1 MNLILK
7 IVQGPNAGA
16 EVALIEGVNVKLGK
30 SDDCD
35 IVLNDQT
42 LPDVVCEIEVGSERV
57 MLLLPG
63 GAQERMEPYRVK
75 VFETTAIAIG
85 PADEPWGPLVWPDPE
100 EEKKEEEPQ
109 EPEEVAPPPSKF
121 KKLQIAL
128 LVVLVLVVLLE
139 LLLWLFWP
147 TVNDCMARV
156 RKWWQVKY
164 EDWTTDELEKAARP
178 IHVRN
183 LAEIAE
189 VYKVSATIPSQHSE
203 RKATLEG
210 NVRTR
215 AERLRLTAEAYSVQ
229 PNLTV
234 KLTDDETMRQAVHEV
249 LEMIVPGKLK
259 IVEAADR
266 KLVLSGRVK
275 DVSLLKRVLA
285 ALKQDV
291 PYLTN
296 VDCSKVEVNPD
307 EELPAEETDVNVRP
321 VVKNTGD
328 SSSSSASSSADAS
341 SSSDTSPVAKDAE
354 NADMN
359 GVKPRKLEAK
369 LPVVGVMTT
378 PYPCIVLRNGE
389 RIVEGGEFVGY
400 IVDKIGADVILLR
413 KGKTTFE
420 WRP

>member
-42 LPDVVCEIEVGSERV
+42 LPDVVCDIEVGSERV
-57 MLLLPG
+57 MMLLPG

-100 EEKKEEEPQ
+100 EEKKEEPQ

-121 KKLQIAL
+121 KKLQVAL
-128 LVVLVLVVLLE
+128 LVVLILVVVLE

-147 TVNDCMARV
+147 TVNDCMSRI

-164 EDWTTDELEKAARP
+164 EDWTTDEMEKAAKP
-178 IHVRN
+178 IHVRT
-183 LAEIAE
+183 LTEIAE
-189 VYKVSATIPSQHSE
+189 VYKVSATVPSQHSD

-234 KLTDDETMRQAVHEV
+234 KLTDDET
-249 LEMIVPGKLK
+249 
-259 IVEAADR
+259 
-266 KLVLSGRVK
+266 
-275 DVSLLKRVLA
+275 
-285 ALKQDV
+285 
-291 PYLTN
+291 
-296 VDCSKVEVNPD
+296 
-307 EELPAEETDVNVRP
+307 
-321 VVKNTGD
+321 
-328 SSSSSASSSADAS
+328 
-341 SSSDTSPVAKDAE
+341 
-354 NADMN
+354 
-359 GVKPRKLEAK
+359 
-369 LPVVGVMTT
+369 
-378 PYPCIVLRNGE
+378 
-389 RIVEGGEFVGY
+389 
-400 IVDKIGADVILLR
+400 
-413 KGKTTFE
+413 
-420 WRP
+420 

>member
-30 SDDCD
+30 SDECD
-35 IVLNDQT
+35 VVLNDQT

-57 MLLLPG
+57 MMLLPG

-85 PADEPWGPLVWPDPE
+85 PADEPWGQLVWPDPE
-100 EEKKEEEPQ
+100 EEKKEEVPQ
-109 EPEEVAPPPSKF
+109 EPEEVAPPPPRF

-128 LVVLVLVVLLE
+128 LVVLILVVLLE
-139 LLLWLFWP
+139 FLVWLFWP
-147 TVNDCMARV
+147 TVNDSMSRV
-156 RKWWQVKY
+156 RKWWQIKY
-164 EDWTTDELEKAARP
+164 EDWTTDELEKAAKP
-178 IHVRN
+178 IHVRT
-183 LAEIAE
+183 LTELAE
-189 VYKVSATIPSQHSE
+189 VYKVSATVPSQHSD

-234 KLTDDETMRQAVHEV
+234 KLTDDETMKQAVHEV
-249 LEMIVPGKLK
+249 LEMIVPGKLT

-275 DVSLLKRVLA
+275 DISLLKRVLA

-296 VDCSKVEVNPD
+296 VDCSKVEINPD
-307 EELPAEETDVNVRP
+307 EEQVSEELDVDVRP
-321 VVKNTGD
+321 VVKNTG
-328 SSSSSASSSADAS
+328 ASSSGDAS
-341 SSSDTSPVAKDAE
+341 SSSDATADATDAGKTLPKE
-354 NADMN
+354 ETKE
-359 GVKPRKLEAK
+359 VKFRKLEAK

-378 PYPCIVLRNGE
+378 PYPCIVSRNGE
-389 RIVEGGEFVGY
+389 RIVEGGEFLGY

-413 KGKTTFE
+413 KGRTTFE

>member
-30 SDDCD
+30 SDECD

-42 LPDVVCEIEVGSERV
+42 LPDVVCEIEVGTERV
-57 MLLLPG
+57 MMLLPG

-85 PADEPWGPLVWPDPE
+85 PADEAWGPLVWPDPE
-100 EEKKEEEPQ
+100 EEKEEEPQ
-109 EPEEVAPPPSKF
+109 EPEEVAPPPPRF
-121 KKLQIAL
+121 RKLQIAL
-128 LVVLVLVVLLE
+128 LVVLILVVVLE

-147 TVNDCMARV
+147 TVNGYMERA

-164 EDWTTDELEKAARP
+164 EDWTTDALEKAAKP
-178 IHVRN
+178 IHVRT
-183 LAEIAE
+183 LTEIAE
-189 VYKVSATIPSQHSE
+189 VYKVSATVPSQHSE

-210 NVRTR
+210 NVKTR

-234 KLTDDETMRQAVHEV
+234 KLTDDETMRQAVEEL

-275 DVSLLKRVLA
+275 DISLLKRVLA

-296 VDCSKVEVNPD
+296 VDCSKVEINPD
-307 EELPAEETDVNVRP
+307 DEQNSDDTDVDVRP
-321 VVKNTGD
+321 VVKNTGG
-328 SSSSSASSSADAS
+328 SSSTGAASG
-341 SSSDTSPVAKDAE
+341 AKDAG
-354 NADMN
+354 NALAKE
-359 GVKPRKLEAK
+359 GKEGGKPQKLEAK

-378 PYPCIVLRNGE
+378 PYPCMVLRNGE

-400 IVDKIGADVILLR
+400 IVEKIGADVILLR